1 LSFRPVSGTR
11 NCFIFH
17 DNDSISVNSKNSQP
31 YQLHCLTVDADDIN
45 LLLIQSMA
53 EDIGLSVQGFQNPA
67 QALEY
72 VDRNVV
78 DIVIVDYLL
87 PEMDGIAFI
96 HRFRERFT
104 DVPVVMMSAV
114 SDDESLK
121 LLALK
126 AGATEFLSKPL
137 SAVNFRARIR
147 NLSTLRYAQRQLQDR
162 ALSLEAEVAAAT
174 RKIVARE
181 METLGVLSKAAEFKD
196 TDTGYHVRRVA
207 EYSKLIGERVIS
219 DPDELELLFHA
230 APLHDVGK
238 VGIPDTILLKPG
250 KLTGEEWKIMKDHAL
265 IGEKILAGC
274 ENRVL
279 AVGGIIAKTHH
290 ERFDGKGYPDGLSGE
305 DIPLL
310 GRIVAIA
317 DVFDALTTIRPYK
330 EAWTFEKAM
339 ALIEEEQG
347 KQFDPVLAGIFLERS
362 LEVRQIFETLQDD
375 PHPLQ
380 SVS

>member
-1 LSFRPVSGTR
+1 MNPR
-11 NCFIFH
+11 
-17 DNDSISVNSKNSQP
+17 NSQSN
-31 YQLHCLTVDADDIN
+31 QLHCLSIDADEIN
-45 LLLIQSMA
+45 LHLIQSMA
-53 EDIGLSVQGFQNPA
+53 EDIGLSVQSFQNPV
-67 QALEY
+67 QALQY
-72 VDRNVV
+72 ARDNVV

-87 PEMDGIAFI
+87 PEMDGVAFI
-96 HRFRERFT
+96 HKFREQFV

-121 LLALK
+121 LVALK

-162 ALSLEAEVAAAT
+162 ALFLEEEIATAT

-196 TDTGYHVRRVA
+196 TDTGNHVRRVA
-207 EYSKLIGERVIS
+207 EYSKLIGEHVIS
-219 DPDELELLFHA
+219 DEEELDLLFHA

-238 VGIPDTILLKPG
+238 VGIPDTILLKPA
-250 KLTGEEWKIMKDHAL
+250 KLSPEEWEIMKTHTL
-265 IGEKILAGC
+265 IGEKILSGC

-279 AVGGIIAKTHH
+279 AVGGIIAATHH
-290 ERFDGKGYPDGLSGE
+290 ERFDGDGYPKGIKGDN
-305 DIPLL
+305 IPLL

-330 EAWTFEKAM
+330 KAWSFEKAM
-339 ALIEEEQG
+339 ALIKGERG
-347 KQFDPVLAGIFLERS
+347 KQFDPILAEIFLGRS
-362 LEVRQIFETLQDD
+362 AEVWHIFGSLQDD
-375 PHPLQ
+375 LKPVEIIL
-380 SVS
+380 

>member
-1 LSFRPVSGTR
+1 MKLR
-11 NCFIFH
+11 NPQ
-17 DNDSISVNSKNSQP
+17 S
-31 YQLHCLTVDADDIN
+31 YQLHCLSIDADEIN
-45 LLLIQSMA
+45 LHLIQSMA
-53 EDIGLSVQGFQNPA
+53 EDIGLSVQSFRNPV
-67 QALEY
+67 QALQY
-72 VDRNVV
+72 AGDNMV

-87 PEMDGIAFI
+87 PEMDGVAFI
-96 HRFRERFT
+96 HKFRERFV

-121 LLALK
+121 LVALK

-162 ALSLEAEVAAAT
+162 ALSLEEEISAAT

-196 TDTGYHVRRVA
+196 TDTGNHVRRVA
-207 EYSKLIGERVIS
+207 EYSKLIGEHILS
-219 DPDELELLFHA
+219 DERELDLLFHA

-238 VGIPDTILLKPG
+238 VGIPDTILLKPAR
-250 KLTGEEWKIMKDHAL
+250 LSPQEWEIMKTHTL
-265 IGEKILAGC
+265 IGEKILSGC

-279 AVGGIIAKTHH
+279 AVGGVIAKTHH
-290 ERFDGKGYPDGLSGE
+290 ERFDGDGYPEGIGGE
-305 DIPLL
+305 EIPLL

-330 EAWTFEKAM
+330 NAWSLEKAM
-339 ALIEEEQG
+339 ALIEQEKG
-347 KQFDPVLAGIFLERS
+347 KQFDPMLADIFLGRS
-362 LEVRQIFETLQDD
+362 AEVRQIFWSLWDD
-375 PHPLQ
+375 LEPAEIML
-380 SVS
+380 

>member
-1 LSFRPVSGTR
+1 MNPDKPKS
-11 NCFIFH
+11 
-17 DNDSISVNSKNSQP
+17 D
-31 YQLHCLTVDADDIN
+31 QLHCLSIDADDVT
-45 LLLIQSMA
+45 LRLIQSMT
-53 EDIGLSVQGFQNPA
+53 EDIGLSVKSFKNPVS
-67 QALEY
+67 ALQY
-72 VDRNVV
+72 ANDNVV
-78 DIVIVDYLL
+78 DLVIVDYLL

-96 HRFRERFT
+96 HRFREQFV

-147 NLSTLRYAQRQLQDR
+147 NLSALRYAQHQLQDR
-162 ALSLEAEVAAAT
+162 ALSLEEEVAVAT
-174 RKIVARE
+174 TKIVARE

-196 TDTGYHVRRVA
+196 TDTGNHVRRVA

-219 DPDELELLFHA
+219 EKSELKLLFNA

-238 VGIPDTILLKPG
+238 VGIPDSVLLKPA
-250 KLTGEEWKIMKDHAL
+250 KLTPEEWETMKKHTL
-265 IGEKILAGC
+265 IGETILAGC
-274 ENRVL
+274 ENQVL
-279 AVGGIIAKTHH
+279 AIGGIIAKTHH
-290 ERFDGKGYPDGLSGE
+290 ERFDGNGYPDGIAGE

-330 EAWTFEKAM
+330 KAWPFEKAM
-339 ALIEEEQG
+339 ALIKAEKG
-347 KQFDPVLAGIFLERS
+347 KQFDPVLAGIFLERCD
-362 LEVRQIFETLQDD
+362 EVRQICQTLQDD
-375 PHPLQ
+375 I
-380 SVS
+380 VSHDEMSS

>member
-1 LSFRPVSGTR
+1 MKSGNTQ
-11 NCFIFH
+11 
-17 DNDSISVNSKNSQP
+17 S
-31 YQLHCLTVDADDIN
+31 YQLHCLSIDADEIN
-45 LLLIQSMA
+45 LHLIQSMA
-53 EDIGLSVQGFQNPA
+53 EDIGLSVQSFQSPV
-67 QALEY
+67 QALQY
-72 VDRNVV
+72 ASDNVV

-87 PEMDGIAFI
+87 PEMDGVAFI
-96 HRFRERFT
+96 HKFREHFV

-121 LLALK
+121 LVALK

-162 ALSLEAEVAAAT
+162 ALSLEEDVTVAT
-174 RKIVARE
+174 TKIVARE

-196 TDTGYHVRRVA
+196 TDTGNHVRRVA
-207 EYSKLIGERVIS
+207 EYSKLIGEHVIS
-219 DPDELELLFHA
+219 DQAELDLLFHA

-238 VGIPDTILLKPG
+238 VGIPDTILLKPA
-250 KLTGEEWKIMKDHAL
+250 KLSPEEWEIMKKHTL

-279 AVGGIIAKTHH
+279 AAGGIIAKTHH
-290 ERFDGKGYPDGLSGE
+290 EQFDGDGYPEGIGGE

-330 EAWTFEKAM
+330 NAWSLENALS
-339 ALIEEEQG
+339 LIEEEKG
-347 KQFDPVLAGIFLERS
+347 KQFDPLLADIFLGRS
-362 LEVRQIFETLQDD
+362 VEVRQIFESLQDD
-375 PHPLQ
+375 LDPAEIML
-380 SVS
+380 

>member
-1 LSFRPVSGTR
+1 
-11 NCFIFH
+11 
-17 DNDSISVNSKNSQP
+17 
-31 YQLHCLTVDADDIN
+31 
-45 LLLIQSMA
+45 MA
-53 EDIGLSVQGFQNPA
+53 EDIGLSVKSFQNPV
-67 QALEY
+67 QALQY
-72 VDRNVV
+72 ADANVV

-96 HRFRERFT
+96 HRFRAQFV

-137 SAVNFRARIR
+137 SVVNFRARIR
-147 NLSTLRYAQRQLQDR
+147 NLSALRYAQRQLQDR
-162 ALSLEAEVAAAT
+162 AVSLEEEVAVAT
-174 RKIVARE
+174 SKIVARE

-196 TDTGYHVRRVA
+196 TDTGNHVRRVA
-207 EYSKLIGERVIS
+207 EYSKLIGEYRIS
-219 DPDELELLFHA
+219 QKSELDLLFYA

-238 VGIPDTILLKPG
+238 VGIPDTILLKPA
-250 KLTGEEWKIMKDHAL
+250 KFTPEEWEIMKTHTL

-274 ENRVL
+274 ENKVL
-279 AVGGIIAKTHH
+279 AIGGIIAKTHH
-290 ERFDGKGYPDGLSGE
+290 ERFDGHGYPNGMSGE

-330 EAWTFEKAM
+330 KAWPFEKAM
-339 ALIEEEQG
+339 ALIDEERG
-347 KQFDPVLAGIFLERS
+347 KQFDPVLADIFINRS
-362 LEVRQIFETLQDD
+362 NDVRRICETLQDD
-375 PHPLQ
+375 LEHENGAFL
-380 SVS
+380 

>member
-1 LSFRPVSGTR
+1 M
-11 NCFIFH
+11 
-17 DNDSISVNSKNSQP
+17 NSEQVQP
-31 YQLHCLTVDADDIN
+31 YQLHCLSIDADEIN
-45 LLLIQSMA
+45 LHLIQSMA
-53 EDIGLSVQGFQNPA
+53 EDIGLSVQSFQNPV

-72 VDRNVV
+72 AGEAMV

-87 PEMDGIAFI
+87 PEMDGVAFI
-96 HRFRERFT
+96 HKFREQFN

-114 SDDESLK
+114 TDGESLK

-147 NLSTLRYAQRQLQDR
+147 NLSALRYAQRQLQDR
-162 ALSLEAEVAAAT
+162 ALSLEEEVAVAT
-174 RKIVARE
+174 TKIVARE

-196 TDTGYHVRRVA
+196 TDTGNHVRRVA
-207 EYSKLIGERVIS
+207 EYSRLIGERVIR
-219 DPDELELLFHA
+219 DEGELELLFHA

-250 KLTGEEWKIMKDHAL
+250 KLSSEEWEIMKTHTL

-274 ENRVL
+274 ENKVL
-279 AVGGIIAKTHH
+279 ALGGIIAKTHH
-290 ERFDGKGYPDGLSGE
+290 ERFDGNGYPEGIGGE
-305 DIPLL
+305 EIPLL

-317 DVFDALTTIRPYK
+317 DVFDALTTVRPYK
-330 EAWTFEKAM
+330 KDWSFERAM
-339 ALIEEEQG
+339 ALIEEEKG

-362 LEVRQIFETLQDD
+362 SEVLQICETLKNDLD
-375 PHPLQ
+375 PEKETT
-380 SVS
+380 

>member
-1 LSFRPVSGTR
+1 
-11 NCFIFH
+11 
-17 DNDSISVNSKNSQP
+17 VNSVRPQS
-31 YQLHCLTVDADDIN
+31 YQLHCLSIDADEIN
-45 LLLIQSMA
+45 LHLIQSMA
-53 EDIGLSVQGFQNPA
+53 EDIGLSVKSFQNPV
-67 QALEY
+67 QALQY
-72 VDRNVV
+72 ADSNVV

-96 HRFRERFT
+96 HRFREQFV

-137 SAVNFRARIR
+137 SVVNFRARIR
-147 NLSTLRYAQRQLQDR
+147 NLSALRYAQRQLQDR
-162 ALSLEAEVAAAT
+162 ALSLEGEVAVAT
-174 RKIVARE
+174 TKIVARE

-196 TDTGYHVRRVA
+196 TDTGNHVRRVA
-207 EYSKLIGERVIS
+207 EYSMLIAKRIIS
-219 DPDELELLFHA
+219 DEAELELLFHA

-250 KLTGEEWKIMKDHAL
+250 KLTLEEWKIMKTHTL

-274 ENRVL
+274 ENKVL
-279 AVGGIIAKTHH
+279 AAGGIIAKTHH
-290 ERFDGKGYPDGLSGE
+290 ERFDGKGYPEGIGGE
-305 DIPLL
+305 DIALL

-330 EAWTFEKAM
+330 KAWPFEKAM
-339 ALIEEEQG
+339 ALIAEERG
-347 KQFDPVLAGIFLERS
+347 KQFDPVMVDVFLQRRD
-362 LEVRQIFETLQDD
+362 EVRQIFETLHDD
-375 PHPLQ
+375 SEFEEGV
-380 SVS
+380 SV

>member
-1 LSFRPVSGTR
+1 MNRSNPQS
-11 NCFIFH
+11 
-17 DNDSISVNSKNSQP
+17 
-31 YQLHCLTVDADDIN
+31 YQLHCLSIDADEIN
-45 LLLIQSMA
+45 LHLIQSMA
-53 EDIGLSVQGFQNPA
+53 EDIGLSVQSFQNPV
-67 QALEY
+67 QALQY
-72 VDRNVV
+72 ASDNVV

-87 PEMDGIAFI
+87 PEMDGVAFI
-96 HRFRERFT
+96 HKFREQFV

-121 LLALK
+121 LVALK

-162 ALSLEAEVAAAT
+162 ALFLEEEIAAAT

-196 TDTGYHVRRVA
+196 TDTGNHVRRVA
-207 EYSKLIGERVIS
+207 EYSKLIGEYVIS
-219 DPDELELLFHA
+219 DEGELDLLFHA

-238 VGIPDTILLKPG
+238 VGIPDTILLKPA
-250 KLTGEEWKIMKDHAL
+250 KLSPEEWEIMKTHTL
-265 IGEKILAGC
+265 IGEKILSGC

-279 AVGGIIAKTHH
+279 AVGGIIAETHH
-290 ERFDGKGYPDGLSGE
+290 ERFDGDGYPKGTRGE
-305 DIPLL
+305 KIPLL

-330 EAWTFEKAM
+330 KAWSFEKAM
-339 ALIEEEQG
+339 GLIKDERG
-347 KQFDPVLAGIFLERS
+347 KQFDPILADIFLGRS
-362 LEVRQIFETLQDD
+362 VEVRHIFGSLQDD
-375 PHPLQ
+375 LKPAEIML
-380 SVS
+380 